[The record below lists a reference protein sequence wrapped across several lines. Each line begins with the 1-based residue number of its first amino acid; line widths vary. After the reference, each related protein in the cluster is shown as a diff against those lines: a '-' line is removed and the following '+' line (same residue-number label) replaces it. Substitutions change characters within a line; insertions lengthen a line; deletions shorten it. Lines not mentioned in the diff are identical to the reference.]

1 MALRTGSMVFLVMLV
16 SGCQPPELV
25 YVTANRLN
33 LRSGPTTRSQVV
45 RRLSRGEE
53 LQVKCRSQKWV
64 EVIKGEGVEGWVHG
78 DYIGNPDQVR
88 AAHKRDMARRKKT
101 RRTWQRPA
109 RPGQEVTPAMDGGFT
124 LEAMTAGLELKVE
137 ELDPIGG
144 ERRFAGAGADGE
156 VLEFWGDPDRLNR
169 AAIDIPVVDVP
180 EEALTKSGKI
190 AVQFVRNAVPRW
202 KRDGSYMS
210 GRLLELTRLDAG
222 EGGFDADGKSVR
234 FNFVKP
240 LGSVRIV
247 IEPQSQG
254 DESTDS

>member
-101 RRTWQRPA
+101 RRSWQRPA
-109 RPGQEVTPAMDGGFT
+109 RPGQ
-124 LEAMTAGLELKVE
+124 
-137 ELDPIGG
+137 

-156 VLEFWGDPDRLNR
+156 VLELWGDPDRLNR
-169 AAIDIPVVDVP
+169 AAINIPVVDVP

-210 GRLLELTRLDAG
+210 GRLLELTRLDTG

-247 IEPQSQG
+247 IEPQSHG
-254 DESTDS
+254 DERTDS